1 MPKPSENLAEK
12 VIRDPMVVLEN
23 ASKTYAVTQAKSKD
37 AGASAE
43 ENAGGRKTR
52 YVHSLRP
59 TSFISV
65 RGESVGVIG
74 RNGSGK
80 STLLKLIAGSEPP
93 TRGRVLVR
101 SQPMLLGVSP
111 VLQPYLSGRENVV
124 LGCLAL
130 GMSREEALETEPS
143 ISEWADIGD
152 AIDRPLRTYSAGQGA
167 RLGFAISTAMKPE
180 ILLVDEALSTGD
192 AAFADR
198 ARERMSSLLEEAG
211 NLFLVSHTPD
221 QILNNC
227 SRTLWIHRG
236 EIISDGPSD
245 RVVGE
250 YQEWT
255 ARTKRGEQAGFI
267 EKIRSDYTKPTIVFD
282 PELG

>member
-1 MPKPSENLAEK
+1 MQSPSSKGASE
-12 VIRDPMVVLEN
+12 VIRDPMVILKD
-23 ASKTYAVTQAKSKD
+23 ASKTYAVTEAKSKD
-37 AGASAE
+37 AGEA
-43 ENAGGRKTR
+43 AGEKPRGRKTR
-52 YVHSLRP
+52 YVHSLRS

-65 RGESVGVIG
+65 QGESVGVIG

-93 TRGRVLVR
+93 THGQVLVK

-198 ARERMSSLLEEAG
+198 ARDRMSSLLDEAG

-227 SRTLWIHRG
+227 TRTLWVHRG
-236 EIISDGPSD
+236 EIIADGPSD
-245 RVVGE
+245 YVVAQ
-250 YQEWT
+250 YQEWIE
-255 ARTKRGEQAGFI
+255 RTKKGEHAGFI
-267 EKIRSDYTKPTIVFD
+267 EGVRSNYTKPAIVLE